1 MIREKIYN
9 ALTNEVQWLEFQ
21 KRKVIRYTVSLSC
34 ILSVMS
40 IPFPCGKGAQEKK
53 KKKRSFFKSRKEPE
67 YEKTCFLWLPFSFSI
82 IKKQHSLLPIIKATQ
97 RWIMLVYFF
106 LSFSLWI
113 HSQGASVLHCIVKV
127 ILFFPSVFIPVSLW
141 RRNSPPPFF
150 LPL

>member
-1 MIREKIYN
+1 MLWLMKFNGWNFKKEKLYG
-9 ALTNEVQWLEFQ
+9 
-21 KRKVIRYTVSLSC
+21 IRYLCLVFFRWC
-34 ILSVMS
+34 QFHFHVE
-40 IPFPCGKGAQEKK
+40 KERKKKK